1 MVAFILRY
9 THENVKVNPI
19 PSFHRTN
26 KICYFVIVMKY
37 LLIVI
42 VLLVSFE
49 YSNGQVLAFDELE
62 MRYDQGHYKNVYR
75 RARRLLDKPR
85 YDFSYLPEY
94 YLALSKLQL
103 AQNEGWLKR
112 HKYAIV
118 EAKRTFE
125 SLQKTHEGRELLK
138 THEYEISSLKNDLR
152 IWLGELKL
160 QGKKDQFELVNNVL
174 NEVFIDVPDVIDMPE
189 DKLPGD
195 DQPNIETNVK
205 VITSD
210 ERVLV
215 LQEAEKHLGV
225 PYKWAGADPEGFD
238 CSGFTSYVMLE
249 KVGKSLER
257 RAADQYKACRKIKR
271 KHVKPGDFV
280 FFKNGGNISH
290 VGIVFSTNN
299 NSIQMIHSSTSVGIS
314 IVDIYQSAYWKQ
326 RIEGF
331 GTYFED

>member
-1 MVAFILRY
+1 MAFILRY
-9 THENVKVNPI
+9 THRTVKVNLI
-19 PSFHRTN
+19 PPFQRKD
-26 KICYFVIVMKY
+26 KICYFVFVMKY
-37 LLIVI
+37 LLIVF
-42 VLLVSFE
+42 VLLASAE
-49 YSNGQVLAFDELE
+49 ISHGQVLAFDDLE

-160 QGKKDQFELVNNVL
+160 QGKKDQFELVNNLL
-174 NEVFIDVPDVIDMPE
+174 NEVFNDVPDVMDLPE
-189 DKLPGD
+189 DKVSPE
-195 DQPNIETNVK
+195 DQPMIETSADVVATN
-205 VITSD
+205 
-210 ERVLV
+210 ERVLI
-215 LQEAEKHLGV
+215 LKEAEKHLGV
-225 PYKWAGADPEGFD
+225 PYKWAGSDPSGFD

-249 KVGKSLER
+249 KAGKSLDR

-280 FFKNGGNISH
+280 FFKNGGAISH

-299 NSIQMIHSSTSVGIS
+299 NSIQMIHASTSVGIS

>member
-1 MVAFILRY
+1 MASDLRY
-9 THENVKVNPI
+9 THRNVEVNPI
-19 PSFHRTN
+19 HPCHEKDKF
-26 KICYFVIVMKY
+26 CYFVITMKY
-37 LLIVI
+37 LVI
-42 VLLVSFE
+42 FIILFTSVEFTQ
-49 YSNGQVLAFDELE
+49 GQVLAFDDLE

-160 QGKKDQFELVNNVL
+160 QGKKDQFELVNNLL
-174 NEVFIDVPDVIDMPE
+174 NEVFSEVPDVMDLPE
-189 DKLPGD
+189 DKVSPE
-195 DQPNIETNVK
+195 DQPELETNPNSV
-205 VITSD
+205 TTD
-210 ERVLV
+210 ERVLI
-215 LQEAEKHLGV
+215 LKEAESHLGV
-225 PYKWAGADPEGFD
+225 PYKWAGSDPDGFD

-249 KVGKSLER
+249 KAGKSLDR

-280 FFKNGGNISH
+280 FFKNGGSISH

-299 NSIQMIHSSTSVGIS
+299 NSIQMIHASTSVGIS

-331 GTYFED
+331 GTYFDD